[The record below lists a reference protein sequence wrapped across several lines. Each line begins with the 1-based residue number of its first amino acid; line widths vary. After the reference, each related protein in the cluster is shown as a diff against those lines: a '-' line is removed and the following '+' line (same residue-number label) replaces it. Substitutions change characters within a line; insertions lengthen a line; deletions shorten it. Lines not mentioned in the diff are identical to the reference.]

1 MQNGMKHLIVRYSF
15 AAIFMLCGAI
25 QVSWAQYGRSK
36 GLETMIGKGKI
47 EYSMSV
53 GPIKAGQATLSVSE
67 TTWNGQPAY
76 RIEMVAATNKT
87 ASKIYYMNDTLRSTV
102 LAGLNTV
109 DYWKHSHEENYEAI
123 ERATVQDGGIRLVK
137 NRISK
142 GTVQENTVKTN
153 APVHDMLSIL
163 MSARTIDTSKL
174 SKGQRKDYQI
184 IDGTQ
189 IIPVALEYQ
198 GREKIKAAGRST
210 ECNVFAVIRT
220 KVENGKSRQS
230 ELMKI
235 YFGADADAL
244 PVGIDISLGLGA
256 AKARML

>member
-1 MQNGMKHLIVRYSF
+1 MKHRIVRFSF
-15 AAIFMLCGAI
+15 AAIFMICGAI
-25 QVSWAQYGRSK
+25 QVSWAQNGRSK

-87 ASKIYYMNDTLRSTV
+87 ASKIYYMNDTLRSIV
-102 LAGLNTV
+102 LPNLNTAW
-109 DYWKHSHEENYEAI
+109 YWKHSREENYEAI
-123 ERATVQDGGIRLVK
+123 EQATVSGGSVKLGK

-142 GTVQENTVKTN
+142 GTVQEKTIGTD

-163 MSARTIDTSKL
+163 LSARTIDTSKL
-174 SKGQRKDYQI
+174 TKGQRKEYQI
-184 IDGTQ
+184 IDG
-189 IIPVALEYQ
+189 IEVIPVALEYQ
-198 GREKIKAAGRST
+198 GRTKIKAAGQGT
-210 ECNVFAVIRT
+210 ECNVFAVIQT
-220 KVENGKSRQS
+220 KVENGKTRQT
-230 ELMKI
+230 ELMKL
-235 YFGADADAL
+235 YFEANSYAL
-244 PVGIDISLGLGA
+244 PAGIDISLGLGA